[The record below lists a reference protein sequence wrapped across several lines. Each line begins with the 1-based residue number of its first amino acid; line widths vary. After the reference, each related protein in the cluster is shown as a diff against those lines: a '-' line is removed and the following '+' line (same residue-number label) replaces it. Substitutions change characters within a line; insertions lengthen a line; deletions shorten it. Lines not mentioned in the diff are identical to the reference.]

1 MKKMFVILVGLVA
14 LMQTVQAEDKV
25 LDSSKFEAIKKMNVV
40 LEDPAL
46 TIQGVI
52 EQAETYVLK
61 LEAKSPQGSQR
72 ITAYLDKSS
81 SNLYIGS
88 AYIKDGHP
96 IFFPKDA
103 AAIKAGVSF
112 SYGTG
117 SKEIYLVT
125 DPECPYCSKFAKAA
139 VSQMTEYTV
148 HVIFFPL
155 SFHKKAPLMVEW
167 IMRGKDNAEK
177 KKRYDDILLSNS
189 TAYTEVK
196 KEANQKS
203 VYSAAVQEKMDKA
216 TIASMEL
223 NVRGTPMLFDAA
235 FNPVAIDQVLKVP
248 KK

>member
-125 DPECPYCSKFAKAA
+125 DPLSVPYEVLFFRYFQNLIYGNRVKRCIKQHWCSSYVELHAGNGCFI
-139 VSQMTEYTV
+139 
-148 HVIFFPL
+148 HFFL
-155 SFHKKAPLMVEW
+155 YSSRV
-167 IMRGKDNAEK
+167 NT
-177 KKRYDDILLSNS
+177 LLIGFFFDFSIS
-189 TAYTEVK
+189 CR
-196 KEANQKS
+196 
-203 VYSAAVQEKMDKA
+203 
-216 TIASMEL
+216 
-223 NVRGTPMLFDAA
+223 VR
-235 FNPVAIDQVLKVP
+235 
-248 KK
+248 